1 MTSGWLFDAYP
12 LDNKMIF
19 WIKQEDG
26 NVIRLEDNNW
36 SHSIYVAADNND
48 YTDLLKSIQ
57 EEKLIKEHDFTLHY
71 ERINDTKKSK
81 ILKLTLLDSTKAS
94 TLARKIE
101 TLDVKCRVYN
111 VDIPTAQSYF

>member
-81 ILKLTLLDSTKAS
+81 K
-94 TLARKIE
+94 
-101 TLDVKCRVYN
+101 
-111 VDIPTAQSYF
+111 F